1 MGMQQT
7 NHSSARLASLAGLL
21 ETTIPAFLHPV
32 PSRETLRD
40 WFDGARV
47 PRFKANPTAKRGGG
61 TVFYSVSAV
70 EKFLQSRTLPCR
82 LAPGVVPTLR
92 PEEQN

>member
-1 MGMQQT
+1 MKGNQLE
-7 NHSSARLASLAGLL
+7 HSSARLATLDQLL
-21 ETTIPAFLHPV
+21 RTVIPAYLAP
-32 PSRETLRD
+32 PPGRETLRD
-40 WFDGARV
+40 WFDQARI

-82 LAPGVVPTLR
+82 LAPVVVPALR
-92 PEEQN
+92 PGEQN